1 MMRAMTTQR
10 RMLLLL
16 VESVVIIMTLGT
28 GALAAEERLSVS
40 VPVANVRSG
49 PDTSY
54 SIIWRVEQ
62 YYPVVVVKQ
71 ADSWCLFRDFE
82 GDEGWLHKSLLD
94 KTPSVIT
101 RNDQCNVRSGPG
113 TNFDV
118 LFTVEK
124 GVPFK
129 VIKRDGHWI
138 YVEHADG
145 DRGWIHDSL
154 LW

>member
-1 MMRAMTTQR
+1 MHTMTTQR
-10 RMLLLL
+10 PMLLLAK
-16 VESVVIIMTLGT
+16 SIMIIMTIAT
-28 GALAAEERLSVS
+28 GALAAGERLSVS

-54 SIIWRVEQ
+54 STIWQVEQ
-62 YYPVVVVKQ
+62 YYPVIVLEQ
-71 ADSWCLFRDFE
+71 SNSWCLFRDFE

-101 RNDQCNVRSGPG
+101 KSDQCNVRSGPG

-129 VIKRDGHWI
+129 VIKREGHWI

-145 DRGWIHDSL
+145 DRGWIHGSL
-154 LW
+154 VW